1 MAVSWMAV
9 PLSTTISPHRY
20 DKNYVKVIDLWVHF
34 ATKVANVECFTLGF
48 RYESHPKY
56 ELPQFAYKN
65 KSMRSLI
72 LINCE
77 LNPSGIIWLPN
88 LESLELHNVLSILRL
103 EISSLKLTYLSIKD
117 NQNENHDLCLEILA
131 PHIKYLQLLG
141 YCDKIRLN
149 VASLTS
155 AILSMTFD
163 DLEDLEDEDRN
174 SEEECSY
181 LKELLRSVAHVENL
195 ELGPWCIE
203 CLSILG
209 LNGWQSPP
217 SSRKFLKFDTAL
229 EQSDFPGI
237 CSFLQSSPDLET
249 LTIDWYNH
257 RPRFAAVTSP
267 SQSPRFSGSL
277 EFQVSVLQNPAFSS
291 GSSSASLA
299 SEHNPLR
306 MLQSILPMR
315 GEEPLWSLFNTTG
328 REVVDIENNV
338 FS

>member
-1 MAVSWMAV
+1 M
-9 PLSTTISPHRY
+9 LE
-20 DKNYVKVIDLWVHF
+20 KVLF
-34 ATKVANVECFTLGF
+34 GC
-48 RYESHPKY
+48 
-56 ELPQFAYKN
+56 
-65 KSMRSLI
+65 
-72 LINCE
+72 
-77 LNPSGIIWLPN
+77 PN

-103 EISSLKLTYLSIKD
+103 EISSLKLTSLSIKD
-117 NQNENHDLCLEILA
+117 YQNENHDLCLEIVA

-149 VASLTS
+149 VASLIS
-155 AILSMTFD
+155 AILSITFD
-163 DLEDLEDEDRN
+163 DLEDEDWN

-249 LTIDWYNH
+249 LTIWYNH
-257 RPRFAAVTSP
+257 RPRDLLIATFEDHQFSCSLLYLKTINFIDIHESLSRYEFVVPFVKYLLKNATVLEKFVIAAEFKGGHVSQDYVKMTQEIQSFPISSP
-267 SQSPRFSGSL
+267 HA
-277 EFQVSVLQNPAFSS
+277 SV
-291 GSSSASLA
+291 
-299 SEHNPLR
+299 
-306 MLQSILPMR
+306 
-315 GEEPLWSLFNTTG
+315 
-328 REVVDIENNV
+328 V
-338 FS
+338 FSF